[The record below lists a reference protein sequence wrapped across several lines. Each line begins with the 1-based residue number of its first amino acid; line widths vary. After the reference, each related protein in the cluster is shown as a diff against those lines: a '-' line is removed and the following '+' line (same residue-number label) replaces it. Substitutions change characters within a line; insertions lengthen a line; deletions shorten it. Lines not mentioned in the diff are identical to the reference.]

1 MDPLKQIT
9 CTIFLGYRVSADPS
23 GANKFRREIR
33 RQLPGL
39 LLLAALFLV
48 VVFIVMSVEIKLSRS
63 NRIYRPNELVEGKI
77 VTKLSSSISHQ
88 GIRLNVNASVNLQV
102 RGGSAGV
109 IESFY
114 GVIKPITI
122 LKKTVEVLKSGRI
135 SSGTTEIPFSF
146 WLKDPGEKP
155 SENFYE
161 TYHGGDISIQY
172 LASVDISRGYLHKSL
187 SATVEFIIES
197 KKENLPEKPISS
209 EMVIFYM
216 TQDTQRHSLLPELKS
231 GGFRVSG
238 KVCTLC
244 SLSDPIE
251 GELTVESSAVPIQ
264 SIEIHLLRLESI
276 LVGEKIATES
286 SLIQTTQIADGD
298 VCRGTTLPIYI
309 ILPRLLTCPSVFAG
323 YVLDPI
329 NVCSLQIP
337 KILSASHCGLSR
349 VASRFPFSIEF
360 KVTLVITFQSEQL
373 KVHSK
378 SNFKTLKSWHAAES
392 IPLELIRTK

>member
-1 MDPLKQIT
+1 
-9 CTIFLGYRVSADPS
+9 
-23 GANKFRREIR
+23 
-33 RQLPGL
+33 
-39 LLLAALFLV
+39 
-48 VVFIVMSVEIKLSRS
+48 MSVEIKLSRS

-77 VTKLSSSISHQ
+77 VTKLSSSISHE

-114 GVIKPITI
+114 GVIKPIKI
-122 LKKTVEVLKSGRI
+122 LNKTVEVLKSGRI

-155 SENFYE
+155 LENFYE

-197 KKENLPEKPISS
+197 EKENLPEKPISP

-216 TQDTQRHSLLPELKS
+216 THDTQRHSLLPELKS

-251 GELTVESSAVPIQ
+251 GELTIESSAVPIQ

-298 VCRGTTLPIYI
+298 VCRGMTLPIYI
-309 ILPRLLTCPSVFAG
+309 ILPRLLTCPSIFAG
-323 YVLDPI
+323 
-329 NVCSLQIP
+329 
-337 KILSASHCGLSR
+337 
-349 VASRFPFSIEF
+349 PFSIEF
-360 KVTLVITFQSEQL
+360 KVTLVITFQSEQS